1 MCDRCYV
8 ESDPFF
14 LTEPSKSSLGKVC
27 AIIRN
32 DAMRIAISQDNVLEE
47 RHSRV
52 AVTFPYRLN
61 FYPLGELIHH
71 HQHVGHVAT
80 SRFECSHHVQTP
92 HSKWPCDG
100 NSLEC
105 SSRHMNLIGIHLA
118 SVVFSDDILCF
129 LQSSWPI

>member
-1 MCDRCYV
+1 MRDRCYV

-14 LTEPSKSSLGKVC
+14 LTEPGKSSLGEVC

-32 DAMRIAISQDNVLEE
+32 DAMRIAISQDNVLEK

-52 AVTFPYRLN
+52 AVTFSYWFY

-71 HQHVGHVAT
+71 HQHVGHVT
-80 SRFECSHHVQTP
+80 PSWLECSHHVQTP
-92 HSKWPCDG
+92 HSKRPCDG

-105 SSRHMNLIGIHLA
+105 
-118 SVVFSDDILCF
+118 
-129 LQSSWPI
+129 